1 MARAL
6 TTIDAFPSDA
16 AILLSPAAGPLC
28 EHVDGYLYRDCQ
40 FDSAV
45 SRPVPANTNTMLVLQ
60 LGDASEAFEYVTGSV
75 RKLPE
80 AMLVGPQSR
89 RPADLRIT
97 GRHWVF
103 IVCFQPAALDRLFGL
118 PESAFLGTAVDAADY
133 MGAGVREL
141 VKHLRDVHASGGEP
155 ADLQVCVE
163 RFLNA
168 RLAASHEEGPIH
180 RAALALHRSH
190 GLADLDGLA
199 AASGLSL
206 RHFSRAFQQQFG
218 MTPKRYARVVR
229 FGYALR
235 LKLERPLLS
244 WADVSQ
250 EAGYYDQNH
259 MAKEFKFLVGE
270 GPSAFL
276 KSVTT
281 LPTRFR
287 PATILR

>member
-1 MARAL
+1 MARLLATL
-6 TTIDAFPSDA
+6 DAFPTDVA
-16 AILLSPAAGPLC
+16 TLLPPTAGPLAD
-28 EHVDGYLYRDCQ
+28 HVQGYVYRDCLVA
-40 FDSAV
+40 SEV
-45 SRPVPANTNTMLVLQ
+45 IRPVSANTNPALVLQ
-60 LGDASEAFEYVTGSV
+60 LGDAHEAFEYVTGRL

-97 GRHWVF
+97 GHHVVF
-103 IVCFQPAALDRLFGL
+103 VVCFQPAGLSRLFGL
-118 PESAFLGTAVDAADY
+118 PDSEFIDTAVDASDY
-133 MGAGVREL
+133 MGAGVTDLMGR
-141 VKHLRDVHASGGEP
+141 LRGLHEAA
-155 ADLQVCVE
+155 ADPTALRRSVE
-163 RFLNA
+163 AFLHA
-168 RLAASHEEGPIH
+168 RLVASLEEGPIH

-190 GLADLDGLA
+190 GLADLECLA
-199 AASGLSL
+199 DASGLGL

-229 FGYALR
+229 FGYAMR
-235 LKLERPLLS
+235 LKLDRPLLS

-276 KSVTT
+276 KSVTDS
-281 LPTRFR
+281 PAQFR
-287 PATILR
+287 SASHLL